1 MKYQKMELEI
11 QTPDSLLIKKPLE
24 IKFFKHLTRRVQLMM
39 PMKKILPWLIL
50 SLKVVLYL
58 NIEGTLYILGQK
70 AHVAC
75 FNKQFKLVYM
85 GHFGL
90 KVT

>member
-1 MKYQKMELEI
+1 MQYQKMVLEI
-11 QTPDSLLIKKPLE
+11 QTPDSLLIKKPQE

-58 NIEGTLYILGQK
+58 NIEGTVYI
-70 AHVAC
+70 
-75 FNKQFKLVYM
+75 
-85 GHFGL
+85 FG
-90 KVT
+90 K